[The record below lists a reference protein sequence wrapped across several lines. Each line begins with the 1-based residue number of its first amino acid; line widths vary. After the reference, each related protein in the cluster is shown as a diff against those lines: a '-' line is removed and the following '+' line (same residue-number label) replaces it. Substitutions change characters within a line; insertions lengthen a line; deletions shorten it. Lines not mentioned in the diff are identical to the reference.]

1 MNVNDLN
8 RTGPKV
14 VITQPGVTPAQ
25 NTQPININAAAGG
38 TVTGIADENQNPNRQ
53 TIKINPNRKRV
64 HRTVE
69 SADQIQE
76 INPNDYIEPVNKP
89 EPKPIQEKYINELAN
104 AVTRR
109 KQEFHEAIAKM
120 EEEDAA
126 NRESIENG
134 LENVGD
140 EIQYMPNPLYT
151 PMSEDDKIK
160 TPINTD
166 NGIVS
171 EDLDDDFEDSDY
183 DESEEVEDPTHVVIH
198 NQDIEED
205 NNPHPFAHIV
215 EEESA
220 PEEENTE
227 DETVADD
234 VEEDSAVKSDDVEI
248 PATEDNKNDT
258 LNSMDNNISHVTSD
272 DLEDID
278 DNDFEES
285 DDEDE
290 GSRTD
295 PIDDEESEKL
305 VDVAMANLRNDI
317 MKKIVNTGRKV
328 NASQLVVSN
337 KVINIKDVLKNTKP
351 AAVKTATWPLMYA
364 NRPYI
369 ASSLKGAEVALLAEQ
384 DNNSN
389 TVLTTTQA
397 RIIFEHDVNPYR
409 PATLEAWAKTIPFGD
424 LDSIFMALY
433 VASLEGANYVPYTCD
448 NDHCQYAWLSDDLP
462 VDKMV
467 KFGNDDVKKKFESIK
482 NMELTPDNSGA
493 YESVVTVI
501 NDRFAVGI
509 KMPSL
514 FTIMY
519 EYGALDDAFI
529 RKYESIISVIRFID
543 RIYMIGDD
551 GNLYPVGW
559 KKYPGDHAKTFKSK
573 IAAYSKILK
582 EFNTVEF
589 SIVASLINAAVIKA
603 NADIEY
609 VMPETNCP
617 KCGNKVAESTVNP
630 RGMLFTRQQL
640 VRIATTYTEK

>member
-25 NTQPININAAAGG
+25 NTQPISINAAGG
-38 TVTGIADENQNPNRQ
+38 TVTGIADENQTPNRQ

-76 INPNDYIEPVNKP
+76 INPNDYIEPVEKP
-89 EPKPIQEKYINELAN
+89 APRPIQEKYVNELAA

-109 KQEFHEAIAKM
+109 QQEFHEAVAKM

-126 NRESIENG
+126 NRENIENG
-134 LENVGD
+134 LETVGN
-140 EIQYMPNPLYT
+140 EIQYMPNPLYK
-151 PMSEDDKIK
+151 PMSEEDKVK

-171 EDLDDDFEDSDY
+171 EDIEDDFDDSDY
-183 DESEEVEDPTHVVIH
+183 NESEEIEEPTHVVINNH
-198 NQDIEED
+198 NDED
-205 NNPHPFAHIV
+205 NNPHPLAHIV
-215 EEESA
+215 EEEVTSEDDEVEDE
-220 PEEENTE
+220 PVTNIVEEEITE
-227 DETVADD
+227 SEEEIEPTSTVK
-234 VEEDSAVKSDDVEI
+234 EDKQ
-248 PATEDNKNDT
+248 DT
-258 LNSMDNNISHVTSD
+258 LTNMDNNISHVTSD

-278 DNDFEES
+278 DSDFEEES
-285 DDEDE
+285 DEEDE
-290 GSRTD
+290 GNRTD
-295 PIDDEESEKL
+295 PIDDEETEKL
-305 VDVAMANLRNDI
+305 VDAAMANLRNDI

-337 KVINIKDVLKNTKP
+337 KVINIKDVLKNVKP
-351 AAVKTATWPLMYA
+351 VAVKTATWPLMYA

-409 PATLEAWAKTIPFGD
+409 PTTLEAWAKTIPYGD
-424 LDSIFMALY
+424 LDSIFAALY
-433 VASLEGANYVPYTCD
+433 AASLEGANYVPYTCD

-462 VDKMV
+462 IDKMV
-467 KFGNDDVKKKFESIK
+467 RFGSDDVKKKFDSIK
-482 NMELTPDNSGA
+482 NMELTPNNSGA

-501 NDRFAVGI
+501 NDKFAVGI

-514 FTIMY
+514 FTVMY

-529 RKYESIISVIRFID
+529 RKYESIVSVIRFID

-589 SIVASLINAAVIKA
+589 SIVTSLINAAVIKS

-609 VMPETNCP
+609 IMPETNCP
-617 KCGNKVAESTVNP
+617 KCGSKVAESTVNP

>member
-25 NTQPININAAAGG
+25 NTQPININAAGG
-38 TVTGIADENQNPNRQ
+38 TVTGIADENQNSNRQ

-76 INPNDYIEPVNKP
+76 INPNDYIEPVSKP
-89 EPKPIQEKYINELAN
+89 EPKPIQEKYVNELAA

-109 KQEFHEAIAKM
+109 KQEFHEAVAKM

-160 TPINTD
+160 APINTD

-183 DESEEVEDPTHVVIH
+183 DDSEEVEEPTHVVIH
-198 NQDIEED
+198 NHDIEED

-215 EEESA
+215 EEEAA

-227 DETVADD
+227 DETVADN
-234 VEEDSAVKSDDVEI
+234 VEEDSAIESEDAEI
-248 PATEDNKNDT
+248 PAVEDDKHDT
-258 LNSMDNNISHVTSD
+258 LTSMDNNISHVTSD

-278 DNDFEES
+278 DNDFEEES

-305 VDVAMANLRNDI
+305 VDAAMANLRNDI

-351 AAVKTATWPLMYA
+351 VAVKTATWPLMFA

-448 NDHCQYAWLSDDLP
+448 NDHCQYAWLSEDLP
-462 VDKMV
+462 IDKMV
-467 KFGNDDVKKKFESIK
+467 KFGSDDAKKKFDSIK
-482 NMELTPDNSGA
+482 SMELTPDNSGA

-589 SIVASLINAAVIKA
+589 SIVASLINAAVIKS

>member
-25 NTQPININAAAGG
+25 NTQPININAAGG

-160 TPINTD
+160 APINTD

-183 DESEEVEDPTHVVIH
+183 DESEEVEEPTHVVIH

-227 DETVADD
+227 NETVADD
-234 VEEDSAVKSDDVEI
+234 VEEDSAVKSDDAEI
-248 PATEDNKNDT
+248 PATEDNKHDT

>member
-25 NTQPININAAAGG
+25 NTQPININAAGG

-160 TPINTD
+160 APINTD

-183 DESEEVEDPTHVVIH
+183 DESEEVEEPTHVVIH

-234 VEEDSAVKSDDVEI
+234 VEEDSAVKSDDAEI
-248 PATEDNKNDT
+248 PATEDNKHDT

>member
-25 NTQPININAAAGG
+25 NTQPININAAGG

-89 EPKPIQEKYINELAN
+89 EPKPIQEKYVNELAA

-109 KQEFHEAIAKM
+109 KQEFHEAVAKM

-134 LENVGD
+134 LESVGD

-183 DESEEVEDPTHVVIH
+183 DDSEEIEEPTHVVIH
-198 NQDIEED
+198 NQDAEED
-205 NNPHPFAHIV
+205 NNPYPFAHIV
-215 EEESA
+215 EEEAA
-220 PEEENTE
+220 PEEENVE
-227 DETVADD
+227 DDTVADG
-234 VEEDSAVKSDDVEI
+234 VEEDSAVESDDAEI
-248 PATEDNKNDT
+248 LADEDDKHDT
-258 LNSMDNNISHVTSD
+258 LTSMDNNISHVTSD

-278 DNDFEES
+278 DNDFEEES

-467 KFGNDDVKKKFESIK
+467 KYGSDDVKKKFESIK

-589 SIVASLINAAVIKA
+589 SIVASLINAAVIKS

>member
-25 NTQPININAAAGG
+25 NTQPININVAGG

-160 TPINTD
+160 APINTD

-183 DESEEVEDPTHVVIH
+183 DESEEVEEPTHVVIH

-215 EEESA
+215 EEEAA

-234 VEEDSAVKSDDVEI
+234 VEEDSAVKSDDAEI
-248 PATEDNKNDT
+248 TAIEDNKNDT

-519 EYGALDDAFI
+519 EYGALDDSFI

>member
-25 NTQPININAAAGG
+25 NTQPININAAGG

-76 INPNDYIEPVNKP
+76 INPNDYIEPVSKP
-89 EPKPIQEKYINELAN
+89 EPKPIQEKYVNELAA

-109 KQEFHEAIAKM
+109 KQEFHEAVAKM

-160 TPINTD
+160 APINTD

-183 DESEEVEDPTHVVIH
+183 DDSEEIEEPTNVVIH

-215 EEESA
+215 EEEAA
-220 PEEENTE
+220 PEEENAE
-227 DETVADD
+227 DETVTDD
-234 VEEDSAVKSDDVEI
+234 VEEDSAVESEDAEILAAEDD
-248 PATEDNKNDT
+248 KHDT
-258 LNSMDNNISHVTSD
+258 LTSMDNNISHVTSD

-278 DNDFEES
+278 DNDFEEES

-351 AAVKTATWPLMYA
+351 VAVKTATWPLMFA

-462 VDKMV
+462 IDKMV
-467 KFGNDDVKKKFESIK
+467 KFGSDDTKKKFDSIK

-589 SIVASLINAAVIKA
+589 SIVASLINAAVIKS

>member
-8 RTGPKV
+8 RIGPKV

-25 NTQPININAAAGG
+25 NTQPININAAGG

-160 TPINTD
+160 APINTD

-183 DESEEVEDPTHVVIH
+183 DESEEVEEPTHVVIH

-220 PEEENTE
+220 PEEDNVE

-234 VEEDSAVKSDDVEI
+234 VEEDSTVKSDDAEI

>member
-25 NTQPININAAAGG
+25 NTQPININAAGG

-160 TPINTD
+160 APINTD

-183 DESEEVEDPTHVVIH
+183 DESEEVEEPTHVVIH

-220 PEEENTE
+220 PEEDNTE
-227 DETVADD
+227 DETVIDD
-234 VEEDSAVKSDDVEI
+234 VEEDSAVKSDDAEI
-248 PATEDNKNDT
+248 PATEDNKHDT

-433 VASLEGANYVPYTCD
+433 VASLEGANYVP
-448 NDHCQYAWLSDDLP
+448 
-462 VDKMV
+462 
-467 KFGNDDVKKKFESIK
+467 
-482 NMELTPDNSGA
+482 
-493 YESVVTVI
+493 
-501 NDRFAVGI
+501 
-509 KMPSL
+509 
-514 FTIMY
+514 
-519 EYGALDDAFI
+519 
-529 RKYESIISVIRFID
+529 
-543 RIYMIGDD
+543 
-551 GNLYPVGW
+551 
-559 KKYPGDHAKTFKSK
+559 
-573 IAAYSKILK
+573 
-582 EFNTVEF
+582 
-589 SIVASLINAAVIKA
+589 
-603 NADIEY
+603 
-609 VMPETNCP
+609 
-617 KCGNKVAESTVNP
+617 
-630 RGMLFTRQQL
+630 
-640 VRIATTYTEK
+640 

>member
-25 NTQPININAAAGG
+25 NTQPININAAGG

-160 TPINTD
+160 APINTD

-183 DESEEVEDPTHVVIH
+183 DESEEVEEPTHVVIH

-220 PEEENTE
+220 PEEENAE

-234 VEEDSAVKSDDVEI
+234 VNEDSSVKSDDAEI
-248 PATEDNKNDT
+248 PATEDNKHDT

>member
-14 VITQPGVTPAQ
+14 VITQPGVAPAQ
-25 NTQPININAAAGG
+25 NTQPININVAGG

-76 INPNDYIEPVNKP
+76 IDPNDYIEPVSKP
-89 EPKPIQEKYINELAN
+89 EPKPIQEKYVNELAA

-134 LENVGD
+134 LESVGN

-160 TPINTD
+160 APINTD

-171 EDLDDDFEDSDY
+171 EDLDDDDFEDSDY
-183 DESEEVEDPTHVVIH
+183 DDDDEVEEPTHVVIH
-198 NQDIEED
+198 NQDIEE
-205 NNPHPFAHIV
+205 
-215 EEESA
+215 ESA
-220 PEEENTE
+220 PEEENAE

-234 VEEDSAVKSDDVEI
+234 IEEDSVVESEDTEI
-248 PATEDNKNDT
+248 PAVEDDNHDT
-258 LNSMDNNISHVTSD
+258 LISMDNNISHVTSD

-278 DNDFEES
+278 DNDFEEES

-305 VDVAMANLRNDI
+305 VDAAMANLRSDI

-351 AAVKTATWPLMYA
+351 VAVKTATWPLMYA

-389 TVLTTTQA
+389 SVLTTTQA

-409 PATLEAWAKTIPFGD
+409 PATLEAWAKTIPYGD

-462 VDKMV
+462 IDKMV
-467 KFGNDDVKKKFESIK
+467 KFGNDDVKKKFDSIK
-482 NMELTPDNSGA
+482 NMEITSDNSGA

-501 NDRFAVGI
+501 NDRFAIGI

-589 SIVASLINAAVIKA
+589 SIVASLINAAVIKS

-617 KCGNKVAESTVNP
+617 KCGSKVAESTVSP

>member
-25 NTQPININAAAGG
+25 NTQPININAAGG

-160 TPINTD
+160 APINTD

-183 DESEEVEDPTHVVIH
+183 DESEEVEEPTHVVIH

-234 VEEDSAVKSDDVEI
+234 VEEDSAVKSEDAEI

>member
-25 NTQPININAAAGG
+25 NTQPININAAGG

-160 TPINTD
+160 APINTD

-183 DESEEVEDPTHVVIH
+183 DESEEVEEPTHVVIH

-234 VEEDSAVKSDDVEI
+234 VDEDSAVKLDDAEI

>member
-14 VITQPGVTPAQ
+14 VITQPGVAPAQ
-25 NTQPININAAAGG
+25 NTQPININAAGG

-160 TPINTD
+160 APINTD

-183 DESEEVEDPTHVVIH
+183 DESEEVEEPTHVVIH

-215 EEESA
+215 EEEAA

>member
-25 NTQPININAAAGG
+25 NTQPININAAGG

-160 TPINTD
+160 APINTD

-183 DESEEVEDPTHVVIH
+183 DESEEVEEPTHVVIH

-220 PEEENTE
+220 PEEDNTE

-234 VEEDSAVKSDDVEI
+234 VEEDSAVKSDDAEI

>member
-25 NTQPININAAAGG
+25 NTQPININVAGG

-160 TPINTD
+160 APINTD

-183 DESEEVEDPTHVVIH
+183 DESEEVEEPTHVVIH

-220 PEEENTE
+220 PEEENTD
-227 DETVADD
+227 DEIVADD
-234 VEEDSAVKSDDVEI
+234 VEEDSAVKSDDAEI

>member
-25 NTQPININAAAGG
+25 NTQPININAAGG

-89 EPKPIQEKYINELAN
+89 EPKPIQEQYIHELAN

-160 TPINTD
+160 APINTD

-183 DESEEVEDPTHVVIH
+183 DESEEVEEPTHVVIH

-220 PEEENTE
+220 PEEENVE

-234 VEEDSAVKSDDVEI
+234 VEEDSAVKSDDAEI

>member
-25 NTQPININAAAGG
+25 NTQPININAAGG

-76 INPNDYIEPVNKP
+76 INPNDYIEPVSKP
-89 EPKPIQEKYINELAN
+89 EPKPIQEKYVNELAA

-109 KQEFHEAIAKM
+109 KQEFHEAVAKM

-160 TPINTD
+160 APINTD

-183 DESEEVEDPTHVVIH
+183 DNSEEIEEPTHVVIH

-215 EEESA
+215 EEEAA

-227 DETVADD
+227 DETVTDD
-234 VEEDSAVKSDDVEI
+234 VEEDSAVESEDVEI
-248 PATEDNKNDT
+248 PAAEDDKHDT
-258 LNSMDNNISHVTSD
+258 LTSMDNNISHVTSD

-278 DNDFEES
+278 DNDFEEES

-351 AAVKTATWPLMYA
+351 VAVKTATWPLMFA

-448 NDHCQYAWLSDDLP
+448 NDHCQYAWLSEDLP
-462 VDKMV
+462 IDKMV
-467 KFGNDDVKKKFESIK
+467 KFGSDDTKKKFDSIK
-482 NMELTPDNSGA
+482 SMELTPDNSGA

-589 SIVASLINAAVIKA
+589 SIVASLINAAVIKS

>member
-25 NTQPININAAAGG
+25 NTQPININAAGG

-160 TPINTD
+160 APINTD

-183 DESEEVEDPTHVVIH
+183 DESEEVEEPTHVVIH

-220 PEEENTE
+220 HEEDNTE

-234 VEEDSAVKSDDVEI
+234 VEEDSTVKSDDAEI
-248 PATEDNKNDT
+248 PATEDNKHDT

-285 DDEDE
+285 DDDDE